1 MTSSFTDDLKIP
13 IPPEVRT
20 TRKVLKL
27 ARERPDIVEKMT
39 IEALK
44 YTSRV
49 RFGKEIGS
57 HSFMKAEAKKM
68 VKITQER
75 PDLVERFWGKNTDDP
90 MYPF

>member
-57 HSFMKAEAKKM
+57 HSFMKAEAKKNG
-68 VKITQER
+68 ENYA
-75 PDLVERFWGKNTDDP
+75 GKTRLSRTFLGQK
-90 MYPF
+90 YR